1 MSGLNGWFVETI
13 RLLFRFSS
21 RLCPARH
28 DLQSRTALFKRRRTD
43 FLDAL
48 SVTTPVCGV
57 ATPPDQGPEL
67 KRRSKFDVCFFCLFF
82 SYTTV
87 QYSEAGAVVVN
98 RIPVRSDASSER
110 HVRNV
115 PYPCPPPIPATPI
128 LVPSR
133 PFLDDK
139 MDEMMR
145 RAVRRISSRTSP
157 VSRIAARPIADGG
170 RRLFETPRRALISR
184 AASVPQS

>member
-67 KRRSKFDVCFFCLFF
+67 KRRSKFDACFFFASFFLIRPFNIPKRVQSSSTGFRSGPTHHPSVTSAMSPILAPPPPFQPPPF
-82 SYTTV
+82 SYLL
-87 QYSEAGAVVVN
+87 G
-98 RIPVRSDASSER
+98 
-110 HVRNV
+110 
-115 PYPCPPPIPATPI
+115 
-128 LVPSR
+128 
-133 PFLDDK
+133 
-139 MDEMMR
+139 
-145 RAVRRISSRTSP
+145 
-157 VSRIAARPIADGG
+157 
-170 RRLFETPRRALISR
+170 LFWTIKWTK
-184 AASVPQS
+184 

>member
-67 KRRSKFDVCFFCLFF
+67 KRRSKFDACFFLPLFF
-82 SYTTV
+82 LYD
-87 QYSEAGAVVVN
+87 
-98 RIPVRSDASSER
+98 RSIFRSG
-110 HVRNV
+110 
-115 PYPCPPPIPATPI
+115 C
-128 LVPSR
+128 SR
-133 PFLDDK
+133 RQPDSGQ
-139 MDEMMR
+139 
-145 RAVRRISSRTSP
+145 VRRIIRASRPQCPLSLPPPHSSHPHSRTFS
-157 VSRIAARPIADGG
+157 AFFG
-170 RRLFETPRRALISR
+170 R
-184 AASVPQS
+184 